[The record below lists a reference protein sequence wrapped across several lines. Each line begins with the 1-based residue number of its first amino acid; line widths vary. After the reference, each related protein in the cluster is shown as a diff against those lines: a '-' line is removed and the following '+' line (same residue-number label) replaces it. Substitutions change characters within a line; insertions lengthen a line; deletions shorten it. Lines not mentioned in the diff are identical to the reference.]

1 MAHHTRFIILHN
13 DGHSQSFVGN
23 PQSNRHKAEAELER
37 LVIDDGYA
45 RNELTVVE
53 VPN

>member
-1 MAHHTRFIILHN
+1 MSHITRFIILHN

-23 PQSNRHKAEAELER
+23 PQSNRYKAEAELER
-37 LVIDDGYA
+37 LIIDDGYA
-45 RNELTVVE
+45 RNELTIVE